1 MEQPKYLTKLSQ
13 IPELHEAD
21 RVELEAVAQ
30 KFVFRTNSYYQA
42 LIDWDDPN
50 DPLRRIVMPHREELS
65 EWGELDAS
73 NEGKYT
79 VAPGLEHKYED
90 TALLLVNDVC
100 GAYCRFC
107 FRKRLFM
114 NDNDEVVRDVTEGVQ
129 YIQAHPEITNVL
141 LTGGDPLLMSTHRL
155 EAIIQPLRAIEHVQI
170 IRIGTKIPVFNPH
183 RILGDPALHEMI
195 ARYSTPAKKIYIMA
209 HFNHPRE
216 LTPVAIEGLAQLQ
229 AAGAITVNQTPLIR
243 GVNDNPAI
251 LAELFDRLSFIGTP
265 PYYVFQCRPTLGNQT
280 YAVPLEAA
288 FEIFLEAQT
297 RAASGLAKRARFAMS
312 HETGKLEVL
321 ALHADHIYLR
331 YHRAAT
337 PENHGKLLVFK
348 RNPHAY
354 WLDDY
359 LPQSPTVSPLAYA
372 LGHNGYAH
380 TAKPG
385 QAPGQELG
393 QAGANVL
400 RVNGEKG

>member
-1 MEQPKYLTKLSQ
+1 MEQPKYLTSLSQ
-13 IPELHEAD
+13 IPELNASERAA
-21 RVELEAVAQ
+21 LEPVTQ

-42 LIDWDDPN
+42 LIDWADPD
-50 DPLRRIVMPHREELS
+50 DPLRRIVMPDQAELS

-79 VAPGLEHKYED
+79 VAPGLEHKYGD

-114 NDNDEVVRDVTEGVQ
+114 DDNDEVVRDVTAGLQ
-129 YIQAHPEITNVL
+129 YIQTHPEIANVL
-141 LTGGDPLLMSTHRL
+141 LTGGDPLLMSTPRL
-155 EAIIQPLRAIEHVQI
+155 EAILQPLRAIDHVQI
-170 IRIGTKIPVFNPH
+170 IRIGTKLPVFNPY
-183 RILGDPALHEMI
+183 RILNDPALGAMI
-195 ARYSTPAKKIYIMA
+195 ARYSTATKKIYIMA

-216 LTPVAIEGLAQLQ
+216 LTPAAMEGLAQLQ

-243 GVNDNPAI
+243 GVNDNPAT

-288 FEIFLEAQT
+288 FEIFLEAQR

-321 ALHADHIYLR
+321 ALHGGHIYLR
-331 YHRAAT
+331 YHRAANV
-337 PENHGKLLVFK
+337 EDQGRLLVFN
-348 RNPHAY
+348 RNPNAY
-354 WLDDY
+354 WFDDY
-359 LPQSPTVSPLAYA
+359 LPAPAA
-372 LGHNGYAH
+372 
-380 TAKPG
+380 
-385 QAPGQELG
+385 APGEYA
-393 QAGANVL
+393 AGRNGHGRSLLATPASAVL
-400 RVNGEKG
+400 PVNGEKG